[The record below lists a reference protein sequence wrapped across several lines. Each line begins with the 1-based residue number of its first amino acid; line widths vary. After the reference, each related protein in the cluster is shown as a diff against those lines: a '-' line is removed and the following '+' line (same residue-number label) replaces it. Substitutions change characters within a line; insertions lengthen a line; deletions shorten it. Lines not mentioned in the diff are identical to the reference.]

1 LTGTT
6 PLPARSLYLCYF
18 GLREPLVQ
26 TQVLP
31 YLRAVAASGVAVTLL
46 TFEPKEPG
54 WAPAEVDAATRS
66 LAATGIR
73 WQRRRYHKRPAIPAT
88 ALDVAVGTWLVR
100 QASRRAEVDLLHARG
115 HLPALM
121 AALGARGRSAPLV
134 LFDDRGF
141 MPEEYVDA
149 GLWKPGGVVFR
160 AMKAIERRMLRR
172 ADAVVVLT
180 ERARDLLAPQL
191 AGRPGGPPPLEVI
204 PCCVD
209 LAGIP
214 APTAA
219 GKAAAKRRLG
229 VGERPVALYVGSTTG
244 CYRFDELVAFV
255 MALRHAEPDLYLLV
269 LTQRD
274 VGPVSARLLRHGF
287 AKPDFSVRAVAP
299 TDVAAWAAAADV
311 GLAFIE
317 PTYAKQASS
326 PTKIAEYL
334 ACGLPVVVT
343 AGIGDLD
350 AQLTGAGAGT
360 GTGGGDED
368 GDAVGVLV
376 HRPDEAGHRQ
386 AVDELRQLLRD
397 PGLAGRCRAA
407 AAALFD
413 LETVGGPRYVGIYQR
428 LLGTASA

>member
-1 LTGTT
+1 M
-6 PLPARSLYLCYF
+6 PRRARSLYLCYF

-31 YLRAVAASGVAVTLL
+31 YLRAVAASGVEVTLL
-46 TFEPKEPG
+46 TFEPKDPG
-54 WAPAEVDAATRS
+54 RSAAEVDAAARA
-66 LAATGIR
+66 LAATGVV
-73 WQRRRYHKRPAIPAT
+73 WHRRRYHKRPGIPAT
-88 ALDVAVGTWLVR
+88 ALDVVVGAWFV
-100 QASRRAEVDLLHARG
+100 RRATRRGEADVVHARG

-121 AALGARGRSAPLV
+121 AALGAPRRAKL

-160 AMKAIERRMLRR
+160 AMKAIERRLLRR

-180 ERARDLLAPQL
+180 KRARDLLTPQL
-191 AGRPGGPPPLEVI
+191 ARRAGGPPPIEVI

-209 LAGIP
+209 LAGLP

-219 GKAAAKRRLG
+219 GKAEAKRRLG
-229 VGERPVALYVGSTTG
+229 VGMRPVALYVGSTTG
-244 CYRFDELVAFV
+244 SYRFDELADFV
-255 MALRHAEPDLYLLV
+255 VALRDAEPDLYLLV
-269 LTQRD
+269 LTQREVRRVTD
-274 VGPVSARLLRHGF
+274 QLVRRGF
-287 AKPDFSVRAVAP
+287 APPDFSVRAVPPAE
-299 TDVAAWAAAADV
+299 VATHAAAADV

-350 AQLTGAGAGT
+350 AQIA
-360 GTGGGDED
+360 
-368 GDAVGVLV
+368 DARVGVLV
-376 HRPDEAGHRQ
+376 RRPDEAGHRR
-386 AVDELRQLLRD
+386 AVDELLPLLRD
-397 PGLAGRCRAA
+397 PGLGERCCAT

-413 LETVGGPRYVGIYQR
+413 LETVGGPRYVGLYQR
-428 LLGTASA
+428 LLAATPGSAAGPVSGSVST